1 MPEGIQKLNKMARVK
16 SLIKVEGTLD
26 DITYY
31 KSQDGFM
38 ARKKGGVS
46 KNRIAKDPAFARTR
60 ENGTE
65 FGEIARSGKYLRRA
79 INGLLATAKDNRVT
93 SRLTHVLSKVKNED
107 LTSARGQRNVAT
119 GIATANGKSWLNGF
133 NFNNRAHMD
142 SVLLSSYTLDTV
154 SGEVVITD
162 LNPEQ
167 QIAFPGGATHIT
179 FSSGFLNLDFTDPDG
194 YDLQLSPEV
203 NIPITGTANTVTLTP
218 AAAASGTGESYYFL
232 KIAFFQEVN
241 GIQYVLNNGAYNA
254 LQLIEI
260 L

>member
-1 MPEGIQKLNKMARVK
+1 MARVK

-65 FGEIARSGKYLRRA
+65 FGEITRSGKYLRRA

-93 SRLTHVLSKVKNED
+93 SRLTQVLSKVKNED

-119 GIATANGKSWLNGF
+119 GIASANGKAWLNGF
-133 NFNNRAHMD
+133 NFNTRAHMD
-142 SVLLSSYTLDTV
+142 SVLLSNYTLDTAT
-154 SGEVVITD
+154 GEVIITD
-162 LNPEQ
+162 LNPDQ

-179 FSSGFLNLDFTDPDG
+179 FTSGFLNLDFTDPDG

-203 NIPITGTANTVTLTP
+203 NVPITGTASTVTLTP

-241 GIQYVLNNGAYNA
+241 GIQYVLNNGAHNA